1 MRDLFF
7 LDPGVVFLNHGSFGA
22 CPRPV
27 METYQ
32 AWQRELEAN
41 PVDFLGRRSADLLL
55 AARTSLAAYVGAHPD
70 DLVFVSNATTAV
82 NIVARS
88 LELEP
93 GDDIVT
99 TDHEYGACDAALAFV
114 CERVGATLRRVAVPL
129 PYDPTSWVD
138 TVLAAITPRT
148 RLVFASHITSTTALL
163 FPIEELCARAAE
175 TGVPTLIDGAH
186 GPGQLSLDLDRL
198 GATYY
203 TGNCHKW
210 LCGPKGSAFLH
221 VRPTAQE
228 SLHATVVSWGYLAE
242 PGGHTGFEAYTGTTI
257 LERRLQW
264 QGTRDI
270 SAFLAVPSAIEF
282 LADNDWERRRH
293 ECHRWAC
300 EARNQVLERNG
311 LQPVAPDHAH
321 GLMVL
326 IPVRTADPERLR
338 ADLFDRHRIEVP
350 VTVHAGQ
357 SFVRVSVHAYNCVA
371 DLDALVAALAALG
384 V

>member
-1 MRDLFF
+1 MD
-7 LDPGVVFLNHGSFGA
+7 
-22 CPRPV
+22 
-27 METYQ
+27 TYQ
-32 AWQRELEAN
+32 AWQRELEVN
-41 PVDFLGRRSADLLL
+41 PVDFLGRRSADLL
-55 AARTSLAAYVGAHPD
+55 ATARSQLAAYVGANPD

-88 LELEP
+88 LDLGP
-93 GDDIVT
+93 GDDVIT

-114 CERVGATLRRVAVPL
+114 CERAGATLRRVTVPL
-129 PYDPTSWVD
+129 PYDPTSFVE
-138 TVLAAITPRT
+138 TILAAITPRT

-163 FPIEELCARAAE
+163 FPIGELCAGAAE
-175 TGVPTLIDGAH
+175 RGVPTLVDGAH
-186 GPGQLSLDLDRL
+186 APGQIALDVDRL

-221 VRPTAQE
+221 VRPAAQE

-242 PGGHTGFEAYTGTTI
+242 LGGHTGFEAYTGTTI

-270 SAFLAVPSAIEF
+270 SAFLTVPSAIQF
-282 LADNDWERRRH
+282 LADHDWEHRRA
-293 ECHRWAC
+293 EGHRWAC
-300 EARNQVLERNG
+300 RARDQVLDRNG
-311 LQPVAPDHAH
+311 LEPVAPDRAH
-321 GLMVL
+321 RQMVL

-338 ADLFDRHRIEVP
+338 ADLYHRHRIEVP
-350 VTVHAGQ
+350 VTTHAGQ
-357 SFVRVSVHAYNCVA
+357 TFVRVSVHAYNCVA